1 MEEEDRKVLQ
11 TIATLE
17 DEHRALDAMI
27 ANVNSVDRLQV
38 QRMKK
43 RKLWLR
49 DEISRLYGMIH
60 PDIIA

>member
-1 MEEEDRKVLQ
+1 MIGEEEKIVQ

-17 DEHRALDAMI
+17 DEHKSLDAMI
-27 ANVNSVDRLQV
+27 AQIATIDMLQV

-43 RKLWLR
+43 RKLWLK
-49 DEISRLYGMIH
+49 DEIARLQGVLY